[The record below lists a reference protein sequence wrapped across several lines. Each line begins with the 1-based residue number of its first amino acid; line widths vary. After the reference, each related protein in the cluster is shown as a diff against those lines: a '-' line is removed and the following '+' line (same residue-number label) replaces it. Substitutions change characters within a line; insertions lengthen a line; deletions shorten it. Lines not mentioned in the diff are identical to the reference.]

1 MIQVLLKL
9 LQVEDQVSDL
19 KEKLEVSDMK
29 CSLLTEECNQMKI
42 QLEELLRVK
51 EVSLPVLFKLLPF
64 ISQPSEDARLVRLQH
79 YRAVRK

>member
-1 MIQVLLKL
+1 M
-9 LQVEDQVSDL
+9 EDQVSDL

-51 EVSLPVLFKLLPF
+51 EVSLPVLFKLLPL
-64 ISQPSEDARLVRLQH
+64 SQPSEDARLVRLQH